1 MLDKGIRMRM
11 KLKNTEIQEYVSA
24 PASEFPKYTTQLM
37 NVTNQNSQ
45 ATRPRHVGQLSEL
58 IQEFSGQTFE
68 EWVTWYQERYPNAID
83 EATDRIISMIENFN
97 EAVDKIDRTL
107 VKSWVEDL
115 ILVKTFTGLRFQEA
129 ILKKLAEIKG
139 SDYRLA
145 EPHEESQGID
155 GFVGEEAYSI
165 KPSTYDAIPTV
176 AESIEVKMIFYEKKA
191 DGVVFEIP
199 EK

>member
-1 MLDKGIRMRM
+1 MLDKGIRMRV
-11 KLKNTEIQEYVSA
+11 KLKNAEIQEYVSA

-37 NVTNQNSQ
+37 NIANQNSQ
-45 ATRPRHVGQLSEL
+45 ATRPRHVGQLSDL
-58 IQEFSGQTFE
+58 IQEFPGQTFE
-68 EWVTWYQERYPNAID
+68 EWVTWYQDRYPDAID
-83 EATDRIISMIENFN
+83 EATEKIISMVENFN
-97 EAVDKIDRTL
+97 EAVEKIDRTM

-115 ILVKTFTGLRFQEA
+115 ILVKTFAGLRFQEA

-139 SDYRLA
+139 CDYRLA

-165 KPSTYDAIPTV
+165 KPSTYDAMPTL
-176 AESIEVKMIFYEKKA
+176 AESIEVKMVFYEKRA

-199 EK
+199 EE

>member
-1 MLDKGIRMRM
+1 MKI
-11 KLKNTEIQEYVSA
+11 KLKNAEIQEYVSA

-37 NVTNQNSQ
+37 NIANQNSQ

-58 IQEFSGQTFE
+58 IQEFPGHTFA
-68 EWVTWYQERYPNAID
+68 EWVTWYQEQYPEAID
-83 EATDRIISMIENFN
+83 EATDKIISMIENFN
-97 EAVDKIDRTL
+97 EAVEKIDSAM

-115 ILVKTFTGLRFQEA
+115 VLVKTFAGLRFQEA
-129 ILKKLAEIKG
+129 ILKRLSEIKG
-139 SDYRLA
+139 CDYRLA

-165 KPSTYDAIPTV
+165 KPSTYDAMPTL
-176 AESIEVKMIFYEKKA
+176 AESIEVKIIFYEKKS

-199 EK
+199 EE

>member
-1 MLDKGIRMRM
+1 MLDKGIRMRI

-24 PASEFPKYTTQLM
+24 PASKFPKYTTQLM
-37 NVTNQNSQ
+37 NIANQNSQ
-45 ATRPRHVGQLSEL
+45 ATRPRHVGQLSDL
-58 IQEFSGQTFE
+58 IQEFPGQTFE
-68 EWVTWYQERYPNAID
+68 EWVTWYQERYPDAID
-83 EATDRIISMIENFN
+83 EATEKIISMVENFN
-97 EAVDKIDRTL
+97 EAVEKIDRTM

-115 ILVKTFTGLRFQEA
+115 ILVKTFAGLRFQEA

-139 SDYRLA
+139 CDYRLA

-176 AESIEVKMIFYEKKA
+176 AESIEVKIIFYEKKA

-199 EK
+199 EE

>member
-1 MLDKGIRMRM
+1 MQI
-11 KLKNTEIQEYVSA
+11 KLKNTEIQEYVNA
-24 PASEFPKYTTQLM
+24 PAGEFPKYTTQLM
-37 NVTNQNSQ
+37 NIANQNSQ

-58 IQEFSGQTFE
+58 IQEFPGQTFE
-68 EWVTWYQERYPNAID
+68 EWVMWYQERYPDAID

-97 EAVDKIDRTL
+97 EAVDKIDRNL
-107 VKSWVEDL
+107 VKSWVADL

-129 ILKKLAEIKG
+129 ILKKLAEIK
-139 SDYRLA
+139 SCDYRLA

-176 AESIEVKMIFYEKKA
+176 AESIEVKMIFYEKKK
-191 DGVVFEIP
+191 DGVVFEIL
-199 EK
+199 EE

>member
-1 MLDKGIRMRM
+1 MKI
-11 KLKNTEIQEYVSA
+11 KLKNAEIQEYVSA

-37 NVTNQNSQ
+37 NIANQNSQ

-58 IQEFSGQTFE
+58 IQEFPGQTFE
-68 EWVTWYQERYPNAID
+68 EWVTWYREQYPDAIN

-97 EAVDKIDRTL
+97 EAVEKIDRTM

-115 ILVKTFTGLRFQEA
+115 VLVKTFAGLKFQEA
-129 ILKKLAEIKG
+129 ILKKLAKIKG
-139 SDYRLA
+139 CDYRLA

-165 KPSTYDAIPTV
+165 KPSTYDAMPTL
-176 AESIEVKMIFYEKKA
+176 AESIKVKMIHYEKKS
-191 DGVVFEIP
+191 DGIVFEVP
-199 EK
+199 EE